1 MLRGWMEVR
10 GSEPGG
16 RGGAT
21 GGAARRGRGRGVGE
35 QHRPATEQARVSEGA
50 RRGEDGGGER
60 RTVGLV
66 GKNGSAILQIRSCVI

>member
-1 MLRGWMEVR
+1 VNREEGTGQLR
-10 GSEPGG
+10 
-16 RGGAT
+16 
-21 GGAARRGRGRGVGE
+21 GGAARRGRGVGE